1 MKRIIIK
8 NSIVDLVKLN
18 ITDISDQPNSVV
30 VDDTVDVFGGWIY
43 NEDDVTFSAPPD
55 PIPTKDM
62 LKVYAA
68 NKRWEIEV
76 GGISFGGNT
85 VTTDDRSKLLI
96 EGAPETINPG
106 ESTNVKTATG
116 WVTLDQA
123 TLLLLREAVR
133 SHVQN
138 CFNAEKSVSDK
149 IDAETITTYAEIDA
163 EVWPAND

>member
-1 MKRIIIK
+1 MKLVNGEKVAESQQDIDQQELDEQALLPTMETLK
-8 NSIVDLVKLN
+8 N
-18 ITDISDQPNSVV
+18 
-30 VDDTVDVFGGWIY
+30 
-43 NEDDVTFSAPPD
+43 
-55 PIPTKDM
+55 
-62 LKVYAA
+62 YAGQ
-68 NKRWEIEV
+68 KRWEVET

-96 EGAPETINPG
+96 EGAPETLNPG

-123 TLLLLREAVR
+123 TLLLLRDAVR

-138 CFNAEKSVSDK
+138 CFNAEKAVVDK

-163 EVWPAND
+163 EPWPAND

>member
-1 MKRIIIK
+1 MMKLVNGVMVAESQQDIDQQEMDEQALLPTMETLK
-8 NSIVDLVKLN
+8 N
-18 ITDISDQPNSVV
+18 
-30 VDDTVDVFGGWIY
+30 
-43 NEDDVTFSAPPD
+43 
-55 PIPTKDM
+55 
-62 LKVYAA
+62 YAGQ
-68 NKRWEIEV
+68 KRWEVET

-96 EGAPETINPG
+96 EGAPETLNPG

-123 TLLLLREAVR
+123 TLLLLRDAVR

-138 CFNAEKSVSDK
+138 CFNAEKAVVDK

-163 EVWPAND
+163 EPWPAND